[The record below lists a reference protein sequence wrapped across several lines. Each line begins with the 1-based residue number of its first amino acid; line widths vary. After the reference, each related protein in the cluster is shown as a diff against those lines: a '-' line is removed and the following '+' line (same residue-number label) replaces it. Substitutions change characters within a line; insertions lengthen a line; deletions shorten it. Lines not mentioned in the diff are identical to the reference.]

1 MGNCLMPPSTAESGA
16 SLQPSKVVASRTS
29 SSSVPFS
36 SFTTCSV
43 ASTFTVPS
51 YREKTYG
58 DSFST
63 KTEEEILFASNS
75 KAFTLNEL
83 KSATRN
89 FRTESLIG
97 EGGFGLVYKGWLD
110 EQTLTP
116 TRPGNGTM
124 VAIKKLKLE
133 SFQGHKEWLT
143 EVNYL
148 GQLQHPNLVKLIGY
162 CSEGENRLLVYE
174 YMGKGSLENHLFKSA
189 SKLNYECS
197 FFEHCHLTIAISLF
211 IAYLW
216 FHLLSRKCSA
226 TRLGNKNQ
234 SCSRGSK
241 GDLVFAQSRVSSN
254 ISRC

>member
-1 MGNCLMPPSTAESGA
+1 MTE
-16 SLQPSKVVASRTS
+16 PSKVVASRTS

-133 SFQGHKEWLT
+133 SFQGHKEWLVCYAFKLLT
-143 EVNYL
+143 SSL
-148 GQLQHPNLVKLIGY
+148 TLLRLVHCVLT
-162 CSEGENRLLVYE
+162 ST
-174 YMGKGSLENHLFKSA
+174 SNHRPK
-189 SKLNYECS
+189 
-197 FFEHCHLTIAISLF
+197 LTI
-211 IAYLW
+211 
-216 FHLLSRKCSA
+216 
-226 TRLGNKNQ
+226 
-234 SCSRGSK
+234 
-241 GDLVFAQSRVSSN
+241 LVSFSIQTWSS
-254 ISRC
+254 